1 MELLE
6 LKKAIRFLCEAQS
19 EKENMYQK
27 MVKRKVLMRFML
39 GISLLVLIFQGKVMK
54 EVNYISDRT
63 SYNTNEGTSVPVFN
77 NLIWLTTK
85 EAASYLRKSVN
96 AMHILVSRKKI
107 RARKYCNRL
116 YFKREELEALL
127 ETSSIL
133 GG

>member
-1 MELLE
+1 
-6 LKKAIRFLCEAQS
+6 
-19 EKENMYQK
+19 
-27 MVKRKVLMRFML
+27 
-39 GISLLVLIFQGKVMK
+39 MK
-54 EVNYISDRT
+54 EVNYISELN
-63 SYNTNEGTSVPVFN
+63 SYNNDEGTQVPVFN